1 MSSLNQL
8 LIDVHHA
15 FIARGIDHAFGGALA
30 LMHYVGEPR
39 MTRDIDVNVFVDESK
54 ASEVL
59 DCLSHL
65 ADISEDHLHEL
76 VENGFVRIMA
86 GVFPIDVFLSVHDF
100 HFEMRAKVEIHSVGS
115 QQFPFISATHLA
127 VLKALFDRPKDWVD
141 ILEMMK
147 SKSVDVHKAIGW
159 LSTFTSGRDER
170 TARMRAFALARPS
183 DSNRETVSFKDLL
196 SGA

>member
-8 LIDVHHA
+8 LIEVHQA
-15 FIARGIDHAFGGALA
+15 FLARGIDHAFGGALA

-65 ADISEDHLHEL
+65 AEISDDHLREL
-76 VENGFVRIMA
+76 VENGFVRVMA
-86 GVFPIDVFLSVHDF
+86 GIFPVDVFLSVHDF
-100 HFEMRAKVEIHSVGS
+100 HFDMRTSVEMRFVGPN
-115 QQFPFISATHLA
+115 QFPFISATHLA

-147 SKSVDVHKAIGW
+147 FKSVDVHKAIGW
-159 LSTFTSGRDER
+159 LSTFTSERDER
-170 TARMRAFALARPS
+170 TARMRSFALARPA
-183 DSNRETVSFKDLL
+183 DSNREKVSFKDLL